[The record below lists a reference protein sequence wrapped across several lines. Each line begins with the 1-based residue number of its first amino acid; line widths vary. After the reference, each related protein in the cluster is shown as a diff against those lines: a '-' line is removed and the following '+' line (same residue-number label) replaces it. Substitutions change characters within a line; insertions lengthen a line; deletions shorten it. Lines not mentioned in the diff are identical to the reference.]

1 MGMII
6 SDGREQGQFGHDAY
20 SVVRKFFSCIRI
32 LKEKKTEK
40 KRKSRRA
47 MRDFGALY
55 LFYFIFFVF

>member
-47 MRDFGALY
+47 MRDFGALN